1 MLVGWFGE
9 VFRDQVT
16 SEQRPK
22 EVEECDTWRP
32 GRKPGAEERAGTEV
46 LRQRPQGC
54 SEGAGGRLRL
64 EACERSGRERW
75 ELELESHLEGGMQ
88 ITEDLMEDLGM
99 FLPEMGAA
107 DGC

>member
-9 VFRDQVT
+9 VLRGQVT

-22 EVEECDTWRP
+22 EMEECDTWRP

-46 LRQRPQGC
+46 LRQRPPGC

-64 EACERSGRERW
+64 EACERSRG
-75 ELELESHLEGGMQ
+75 ESAMGVGTGEPLGGW
-88 ITEDLMEDLGM
+88 DADHGGPDGGLGHV
-99 FLPEMGAA
+99 LA
-107 DGC
+107 